1 MWLYTTGKRADAG
14 SPVGVVQSGWCQ
26 CCIFCVHTY
35 AYHNNTQHRPCCL
48 SSVISESQCCQIV
61 SCQCQNLERAHSTQ
75 QKQKVQKVKVQIKLM
90 YIVEACRSLGSSIL
104 LCPFTSYFIKTLA
117 ITLKLFGNFRNERI
131 IRIRVS
137 EKGTN
142 GE

>member
-26 CCIFCVHTY
+26 CRIFCVHT
-35 AYHNNTQHRPCCL
+35 YHNNTQHRPCCL
-48 SSVISESQCCQIV
+48 SSVICHLSSQISVLSEFRKSAQHTAKAK
-61 SCQCQNLERAHSTQ
+61 SA
-75 QKQKVQKVKVQIKLM
+75 KVKVQIKLM